1 MLRLAYNEVI
11 QKHSDI
17 SARLADINL
26 HFAERIKAEFLETFQ
41 KINAATLLLD
51 KVKLYQDW
59 LKFFSQRRIEDVNYA
74 MEAAQVLSST
84 EMKLLTGLGDK
95 EDLQAANDLA
105 PKFYPILIS
114 PWLLD
119 LPGWAAVAT
128 GAGAEPSAQRS
139 ARSRRGRQVKANSDG
154 VFHPSCECGRASL

>member
-11 QKHSDI
+11 QRQSDI

-105 PKFYPILIS
+105 PKFYPILSS

-128 GAGAEPSAQRS
+128 GAGAEPSA
-139 ARSRRGRQVKANSDG
+139 
-154 VFHPSCECGRASL
+154 